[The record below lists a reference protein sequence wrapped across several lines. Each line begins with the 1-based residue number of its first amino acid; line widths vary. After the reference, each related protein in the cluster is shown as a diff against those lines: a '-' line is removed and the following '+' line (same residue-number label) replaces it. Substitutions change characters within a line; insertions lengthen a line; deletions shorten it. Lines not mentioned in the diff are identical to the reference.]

1 MFEVNDPVVL
11 KSGGPKMIVVHCDN
25 IGGVPHVWCLWRE
38 KGEEKLSMFP
48 ESSLR
53 PAISI
58 AAVADL
64 VSQ

>member
-11 KSGGPKMIVVHCDN
+11 KSGGPKMVVVYRDDA
-25 IGGVPHVWCLWRE
+25 GGVPQVWCLWRE
-38 KGEEKLSMFP
+38 KGEEKFSTFP

-53 PAISI
+53 S

-64 VSQ
+64 GAVVS